1 MSQDVQP
8 SSDLVNS
15 FRPPDEPAE
24 LATSNHLPTEQ
35 EVEMEEQVEEVEEP
49 PPKQLES
56 MVLAVAHH
64 WSRRETKDRQVEL
77 IERHFRKDEM
87 FNALLAL
94 NKLVGRKGPQNR
106 QATSARTA
114 AKAQAE
120 DVVNAIVELGDQA
133 KLPRFLVQSED
144 LHRVLPLLGALAV
157 SDERTV
163 AVRLEAL
170 EAAQRNNMVEMRRLV
185 ASTMAGVPTAHQW
198 SAQAAHLISAPGAP
212 ERSAPG
218 APERSALGA
227 PLPVPSL
234 VVTKPDYATA
244 AGAGGQVGGGGAGRS
259 LPPLDQ
265 QFHERPTRA
274 ELEQQE
280 RVARAER
287 GDRVSTGRGKVERSL
302 SRKRQRTGSGEGD
315 FVPVNHQRRG
325 RKERPKVSTGTS
337 SLAELAD
344 LAGPAEFWIGN
355 TRADTTKEQVLEK
368 LMRSAEELSTTLKVE
383 QVVCLTKEVNPR
395 TRSWKVSVVASSKE
409 LMANPVLYPVGW
421 TFRPF
426 KMGPRRPQTPLTSQ
440 GSSPV
445 REGAAGGEV

>member
-1 MSQDVQP
+1 
-8 SSDLVNS
+8 
-15 FRPPDEPAE
+15 
-24 LATSNHLPTEQ
+24 
-35 EVEMEEQVEEVEEP
+35 MEEQVEEVEEP

-244 AGAGGQVGGGGAGRS
+244 AGAGGRERARALRRDPDGARAQAGARLGTDGTGAQGGAFS
-259 LPPLDQ
+259 APFLPSHRIASQPL
-265 QFHERPTRA
+265 
-274 ELEQQE
+274 
-280 RVARAER
+280 
-287 GDRVSTGRGKVERSL
+287 L
-302 SRKRQRTGSGEGD
+302 SGVNIEKR
-315 FVPVNHQRRG
+315 
-325 RKERPKVSTGTS
+325 
-337 SLAELAD
+337 
-344 LAGPAEFWIGN
+344 
-355 TRADTTKEQVLEK
+355 
-368 LMRSAEELSTTLKVE
+368 
-383 QVVCLTKEVNPR
+383 
-395 TRSWKVSVVASSKE
+395 
-409 LMANPVLYPVGW
+409 
-421 TFRPF
+421 
-426 KMGPRRPQTPLTSQ
+426 
-440 GSSPV
+440 
-445 REGAAGGEV
+445 

>member
-1 MSQDVQP
+1 MNQDVQLG
-8 SSDLVNS
+8 SD
-15 FRPPDEPAE
+15 
-24 LATSNHLPTEQ
+24 LATSLHLPNEQ
-35 EVEMEEQVEEVEEP
+35 VELVAAAPHLPEEQVAEVEEVEEP
-49 PPKQLES
+49 PPKQIES

-87 FNALLAL
+87 FNALMAL

-106 QATSARTA
+106 QATSARSA

-120 DVVNAIVELGDQA
+120 DVVNAIIELGDQA

-144 LHRVLPLLGALAV
+144 LHRVLPLLGALSV

-170 EAAQRNNMVEMRRLV
+170 EATQRNNMVEMRRLV
-185 ASTMAGVPTAHQW
+185 AGVQAAHQM
-198 SAQAAHLISAPGAP
+198 SVPAAHLISAPGAP
-212 ERSAPG
+212 GAPQMSAP
-218 APERSALGA
+218 GA
-227 PLPVPSL
+227 PLPVPE
-234 VVTKPDYATA
+234 VVVSKPDYATA
-244 AGAGGQVGGGGAGRS
+244 AGAGGAAGV
-259 LPPLDQ
+259 DQ
-265 QFHERPTRA
+265 QFHERPTRT
-274 ELEQQE
+274 ELEQQG
-280 RVARAER
+280 RVARAEKV
-287 GDRVSTGRGKVERSL
+287 GRVSSGRGKVVRSV
-302 SRKRQRTGSGEGD
+302 SRKRQRTGSDED
-315 FVPVNHQRRG
+315 EFQVVNHQRTKNR
-325 RKERPKVSTGTS
+325 ERPKVSTGTS

-355 TRADTTKEQVLEK
+355 TRADTTKEQVVEK
-368 LMRSAEELSTTLKVE
+368 LMRSAEELSSPLKVE

-395 TRSWKVSVVASSKE
+395 TKSWKVSVVASSKE

-426 KMGPRRPQTPLTSQ
+426 HMGPRRPQTTQASQ

-445 REGAAGGEV
+445 REAAAGGDV